1 MPGRIG
7 FPAISTPRRL
17 DPTALSQWQQAVD
30 NIRER
35 LAAVE
40 AAATTLQATTAA
52 LAGGTST
59 ASRLAALAREVDR
72 ITRDLANLLALFDV
86 DATPADGDVLTWSED
101 QNQYVPEPPA
111 AVAGGVLPVVTG
123 DVPPI
128 LVYLEDGALV
138 YAPVEA

>member
-1 MPGRIG
+1 MPIGR
-7 FPAISTPRRL
+7 PAISTPR
-17 DPTALSQWQQAVD
+17 ALELRAVQLAVD

-35 LAAVE
+35 FQAVDQ
-40 AAATTLQATTAA
+40 AVILLQATTTA
-52 LAGGTST
+52 LAAGTSVST
-59 ASRLAALAREVDR
+59 RLTRLQREVDALAL
-72 ITRDLANLLALFDV
+72 DLSQLLALFDLEAV
-86 DATPADGDVLTWSED
+86 PADGDVLTWSDD
-101 QNQYVPEPPA
+101 QNQYIPEPPA

>member
-1 MPGRIG
+1 MPIG
-7 FPAISTPRRL
+7 EPSISTPR
-17 DPTALSQWQQAVD
+17 ALELRAVQLAVD

-35 LAAVE
+35 FQAVDRAVLA
-40 AAATTLQATTAA
+40 LQATTTA
-52 LAGGTST
+52 LAAGTSVST
-59 ASRLAALAREVDR
+59 RLTRLQREVDALAL
-72 ITRDLANLLALFDV
+72 DLSQLLALFDIEAV
-86 DATPADGDVLTWSED
+86 PADGDVLTWSDD
-101 QNQYVPEPPA
+101 QNQYIPEPPA

>member
-1 MPGRIG
+1 MPIGR
-7 FPAISTPRRL
+7 PAISTPR
-17 DPTALSQWQQAVD
+17 ALELRAVQLAVD

-35 LAAVE
+35 FQAVDQAVLA
-40 AAATTLQATTAA
+40 LQATTTA
-52 LAGGTST
+52 LAAGTSVST
-59 ASRLAALAREVDR
+59 RLSRLQREVDA
-72 ITRDLANLLALFDV
+72 LALGLSQLLALFDLEAV
-86 DATPADGDVLTWSED
+86 PADGDVLTWSDD
-101 QNQYVPEPPA
+101 QNQYIPEPPA